1 MDDVTCL
8 YLTLVIVMLTFYPLK
23 QNMENQSQFP
33 SRSDISALEEE
44 VP

>member
-8 YLTLVIVMLTFYPLK
+8 YLTLVIVMLTFYPFK

-33 SRSDISALEEE
+33 SRSDITALEE